1 MKIFEFF
8 NILWHTFFDANIF
21 KHHIVWNI
29 YIYFLHLMF
38 LGFDLIVLIIILNKN
53 IVNFFHNNDIVK
65 VQTWYPWKI
74 VECDNILD
82 SFHSV
87 LSP

>member
-1 MKIFEFF
+1 MKY
-8 NILWHTFFDANIF
+8 
-21 KHHIVWNI
+21 I

-65 VQTWYPWKI
+65 VQT
-74 VECDNILD
+74 
-82 SFHSV
+82 
-87 LSP
+87 